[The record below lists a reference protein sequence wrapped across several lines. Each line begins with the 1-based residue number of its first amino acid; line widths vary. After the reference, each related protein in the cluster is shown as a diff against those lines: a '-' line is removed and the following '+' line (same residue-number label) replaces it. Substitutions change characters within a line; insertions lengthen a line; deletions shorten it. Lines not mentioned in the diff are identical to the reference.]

1 MTRTSAT
8 WILFFIL
15 LLPQTA
21 AGFFG
26 SLDSLQAEFEK
37 IESGGEG
44 EELTEILNQ
53 LDEVSGTVRFK
64 DVPDGAWFHRYVSS
78 VARWKIVSG
87 YKDTGGNPTG
97 NFGPGNPVTV
107 AEILKMAYGSSEKNT
122 AACTAAPRHSE
133 AANHWA
139 SIFVACAEEDGVR
152 LIEAGASLNR
162 PATRAEVLSVIHDV
176 FKERVP
182 PLLSSFTDTA
192 GHGFESD
199 IAFAAAMGIVTGDKD
214 ADGNPTGMFRPDD
227 NVNRAEAAKIIYEKL
242 RVKVLSE

>member
-8 WILFFIL
+8 WILLLVL

-26 SLDSLQAEFEK
+26 SLDSLQAEFKK

-64 DVPDGAWFHRYVSS
+64 DVPDGVWFHRYVSS

-87 YKDTGGNPTG
+87 YKDASGNPTG
-97 NFGPGNPVTV
+97 DFGPGNPVTV
-107 AEILKMAYGSSEKNT
+107 AEILKIAYGSSERDT
-122 AACTAAPRHSE
+122 ETCTRTPQHPE
-133 AANHWA
+133 AANHW
-139 SIFVACAEEDGVR
+139 SRIFVACAEDEGVR
-152 LIEAGASLNR
+152 IIVAQASLNR
-162 PATRAEVLSVIHDV
+162 AATRAEVLSVIHDV

-182 PLLSSFTDTA
+182 PLLSSFSDTA
-192 GHGFESD
+192 GHTFESD
-199 IAFAAAMGIVTGDKD
+199 IAFAAAMGIVSGDKD
-214 ADGNPTGMFRPDD
+214 ASKNATGTFRPDD
-227 NVNRAEAAKIIYEKL
+227 MVNRAEAAKIIYEKL
-242 RVKVLSE
+242 RVEVLSE